1 MQINP
6 MSEEFAPAE
15 NTNRTRYLTAG
26 KRVLA
31 PVGFYRWNSSKK
43 GTPCITIGF
52 VCVQDLDGSGEE
64 GAVTTRDFWITERSI
79 SMLAKFF
86 RALGVTSAFDTDSD
100 DDLDKALSQGYVQST
115 LKTETYTK
123 SDGSEGSSTSPV
135 FFDPSRGEQPE
146 WEDTVRELGDWFDGY
161 VARKQER
168 AAQYS
173 NNNAAPAAAATP
185 AAPFSSD
192 DVPF

>member
-1 MQINP
+1 MLLNP

-31 PVGFYRWNSSKK
+31 PVGFYRWNSAKK
-43 GTPCITIGF
+43 GTPCITVGF
-52 VCVQDLDGSGEE
+52 VCVSDLDNKGEE

-79 SMLAKFF
+79 GMLAKFF

-100 DDLDKALSQGYVQST
+100 DDLDKALAQGYVQAA

-123 SDGSEGSSTSPV
+123 ADGSEGSSTSPV
-135 FFDPSRGEQPE
+135 FFDPARGEDPA
-146 WEDTVRELGDWFDGY
+146 WEDTVREMSGWFEGY
-161 VARKQER
+161 VQRKQER

-173 NNNAAPAAAATP
+173 NNAAPAAAATP